1 MDYDDLDELN
11 FDPKLVA
18 LRRYLKFF
26 SFLLLATFVLP
37 IDRANGSPVNVWDR
51 FGVDDTLTIIRLM
64 MPALVGLSFL
74 LLGWLSSFNLK
85 VTSALTTGL
94 LLLMIVL
101 GINPLEIMRV
111 AVPPLSG
118 NWADNYFGTV
128 AGSYFPREDTLHLF
142 LLGAGL
148 VCLGIGGR
156 YTGLLN
162 SSRYSRWVSTL
173 GVVLLLG
180 YYLFPYGGRIPIERN
195 VDLYK
200 SYYAFSSETAELGQ
214 QLEEQSED
222 LDSTFKNKQ
231 VQRTIMKKRISN
243 MKNMGRLRLTAVY
256 YASVYFVPL
265 LLLLLMLPALKK
277 ARYRG
282 HNISFARAVGWGAT
296 IYLLAFLFPLLVKES
311 MRVTG
316 PGFLGNLR
324 SYIIFSAVFLG
335 LSVAASSFLIEML
348 ERNSN
353 DEHLPDNPLMWT
365 EEDA

>member
-1 MDYDDLDELN
+1 M
-11 FDPKLVA
+11 
-18 LRRYLKFF
+18 
-26 SFLLLATFVLP
+26 
-37 IDRANGSPVNVWDR
+37 
-51 FGVDDTLTIIRLM
+51 
-64 MPALVGLSFL
+64 
-74 LLGWLSSFNLK
+74 
-85 VTSALTTGL
+85 
-94 LLLMIVL
+94 
-101 GINPLEIMRV
+101 
-111 AVPPLSG
+111 
-118 NWADNYFGTV
+118 
-128 AGSYFPREDTLHLF
+128 
-142 LLGAGL
+142 
-148 VCLGIGGR
+148 
-156 YTGLLN
+156 
-162 SSRYSRWVSTL
+162 
-173 GVVLLLG
+173 LLG